1 MEKKWIARLLSGIV
15 PVSVLTALPLLIAFS
30 QPAQAAETFPSKSI
44 RFVICGSAGDAFDS
58 VGRAISPTLA
68 KKLGV
73 SVLPVDIKGPMNLDF
88 LNTIH
93 DAAPD
98 GYTLGF
104 IGGWEWLYYLV
115 KPGGPLRFDVTTL
128 PLVLGMT
135 TYPDCVFLSA
145 KSKLGIKTAQEL
157 LTCKIPIRIAD
168 YSGLTPG
175 AVALKIV
182 SKDKGF
188 NLRPVVLDNFA
199 EANLATIRGDVD
211 LLTATPSG
219 TLLKYVRSGDY
230 SPLFIW
236 GKERF
241 VNLPDIPCSRE
252 LGISPELEGVMLR
265 RLFPTPPGVP
275 KDRIAKLSEGI
286 IATLAD
292 PGVLAWAKKAEQPL
306 TFETGEECA
315 KRMSSLGDF
324 YRNRVAD
331 FQEFL
336 K

>member
-1 MEKKWIARLLSGIV
+1 MKEKDWVKVFSGIALF
-15 PVSVLTALPLLIAFS
+15 SVLLAFTMLVVCA

-44 RFVICGSAGDAFDS
+44 KFVICGSAGDAFDS
-58 VGRAISPTLA
+58 VGRSISPTLG

-73 SVLPVDIKGPMNLDF
+73 SVLPVDIKGPMNVDF
-88 LNTIH
+88 FNTMH
-93 DAAPD
+93 DAASD

-115 KPGGPLRFDVTTL
+115 KPGGALRFDITTL
-128 PLVLGMT
+128 PLVLAMT
-135 TYPDCVFLSA
+135 TYPDCVFLSS

-157 LTCKIPIRIAD
+157 LTCKVPIRVAD

-188 NLRPVVLDNFA
+188 DLRPVVLDNFA

-252 LGISPELEGVMLR
+252 LGISPELEGVVMR
-265 RLFPTPPGVP
+265 RLFPTSPGVP
-275 KDRIAKLSEGI
+275 KDRMARLAEGI
-286 IATLAD
+286 KATLTD
-292 PGVLAWAKKAEQPL
+292 PGVVEWAKKAEQPL
-306 TFETGEECA
+306 THDTGEESFKA
-315 KRMSSLGDF
+315 INDLANF
-324 YRNRVAD
+324 YKKRVAD

>member
-1 MEKKWIARLLSGIV
+1 MKERDRVKEFCCIV
-15 PVSVLTALPLLIAFS
+15 LVSVFVVFAMFLCT
-30 QPAQAAETFPSKSI
+30 QPAQAAETFPSKAI
-44 RFVICGSAGDAFDS
+44 KFVICGSAGDAFDS
-58 VGRAISPTLA
+58 VGRSISPTLA

-73 SVLPVDIKGPMNLDF
+73 SVLPVDIKGPMNVDF
-88 LNTIH
+88 LNTMH

-115 KPGGPLRFDVTTL
+115 KPGGPLRFDINTL
-128 PLVLGMT
+128 PLVMAMT
-135 TYPDCVFLSA
+135 TYPDCVFLSS

-157 LTCKIPIRIAD
+157 LTCKVPIRIAD

-188 NLRPVVLDNFA
+188 DLRPVVLDSFA

-211 LLTATPSG
+211 ILTATPSG

-241 VNLPDIPCSRE
+241 VNLPNVPCSRE

-265 RLFPTPPGVP
+265 RLFPTAPGVP
-275 KDRIAKLSEGI
+275 KDRIDKLAEGI
-286 IATLAD
+286 KATLAD
-292 PGVLAWAKKAEQPL
+292 PTVGAWAKKAEQPL
-306 TFETGEECA
+306 TYETAEECSQ
-315 KRMSSLGDF
+315 RMSALGEF
-324 YRNRVAD
+324 YRKRSED
-331 FQEFL
+331 FKEFL

>member
-15 PVSVLTALPLLIAFS
+15 PVSVLTALPLLIAFT

-44 RFVICGSAGDAFDS
+44 KFTICGSAGDAFDS

-73 SVLPVDIKGPMNLDF
+73 SVLPVDIKGPMNVDF
-88 LNTIH
+88 FNAIRE
-93 DAAPD
+93 AAPD
-98 GYTLGF
+98 GHTLGF
-104 IGGWEWLYYLV
+104 VGGWEWLYYLV
-115 KPGGPLRFDVTTL
+115 KPGGPLKFDVATL
-128 PLVLGMT
+128 PLVLAMT

-157 LTCKIPIRIAD
+157 MSCKLPIRVAD
-168 YSGLTPG
+168 YSGPTPG

-188 NLRPVVLDNFA
+188 GLRPVVLNSFS
-199 EANLATIRGDVD
+199 EANMATIRGDVD
-211 LLTATPSG
+211 ILTATPSG

-230 SPLFIW
+230 SPLFVW

-241 VNLPDIPCSRE
+241 VNLPNTPCSRE

-265 RLFPTPPGVP
+265 RLFPVPPGVP

-286 IATLAD
+286 KATLTD
-292 PGVLAWAKKAEQPL
+292 PGVVAWAKKAEQPL
-306 TFETGEECA
+306 TYETAEECTE
-315 KRMSSLGDF
+315 RMASRG
-324 YRNRVAD
+324 
-331 FQEFL
+331 EF
-336 K
+336 

>member
-1 MEKKWIARLLSGIV
+1 MQKKWIAGLLRGIV
-15 PVSVLTALPLLIAFS
+15 PILVLTTLPLLIAFA
-30 QPAQAAETFPSKSI
+30 QPAEAAETFPSKAI
-44 RFVICGSAGDAFDS
+44 KFVICGSAGDAFDS
-58 VGRAISPTLA
+58 IGRSISPTLA

-73 SVLPVDIKGPMNLDF
+73 SVLPVDIKGPMNVDF
-88 LNTIH
+88 LNTMH

-115 KPGGPLRFDVTTL
+115 KPGGPLRFEISTL
-128 PLVLGMT
+128 PLVTAMT
-135 TYPDCVFLSA
+135 TYPDCVFLSS

-157 LTCKIPIRIAD
+157 LTCKVPIRIAD

-188 NLRPVVLDNFA
+188 DLRPVVLDSFA

-211 LLTATPSG
+211 ILTATPSG

-241 VNLPDIPCSRE
+241 VNLPNVPCSRE

-265 RLFPTPPGVP
+265 RLFPTATGVP
-275 KDRIAKLSEGI
+275 KDRIDRLGEGI
-286 IATLAD
+286 KATLAD
-292 PGVLAWAKKAEQPL
+292 PGVMEWAKKSEQPL
-306 TFETGEECA
+306 TFETAEECTQ
-315 KRMSSLGDF
+315 RMNGLGEF
-324 YRNRVAD
+324 YRKRSED
-331 FQEFL
+331 FKEFL